1 MIPFSKH
8 SVPNEVKKIF
18 EEILKTGW
26 FTHGKYT
33 NLFEKEFKKFT
44 KAKYCTVVSSC
55 TAGLHLSLLALDL
68 KKIVKF

>member
-8 SVPNEVKKIF
+8 SVPNEVKKI

-33 NLFEKEFKKFT
+33 NLFER
-44 KAKYCTVVSSC
+44 V
-55 TAGLHLSLLALDL
+55 
-68 KKIVKF
+68 